1 MKRSQKI
8 IVKDKT
14 WSAKCREWEIVQL
27 DRKYWKYWKLPQIL
41 QILRNTRIIEDT
53 ANTDNIVKMINNESS
68 AFRWHE
74 DHLDSLQCLD
84 GIETLGKFT
93 E

>member
-14 WSAKCREWEIVQL
+14 WNAKCRGWEIVQL

-41 QILRNTRIIEDT
+41 QILKNIRNIGGT
-53 ANTDNIVKMINNESS
+53 ANTDNIVKMS
-68 AFRWHE
+68 
-74 DHLDSLQCLD
+74 
-84 GIETLGKFT
+84 K
-93 E
+93 